1 VSDVKSM
8 MDSTLASIIEHY
20 LPHEVQDYSRPG
32 LVRRRLSITP
42 ETQLFNKLAITDVHL
57 NKYRI
62 ISYGCCLN
70 VRKDQVLWA
79 RRLNRYG
86 IDNPEITSLDNE
98 GWTSE
103 PTRFVQSRFVAE
115 LSQRIGV
122 LPESVDTTFLA
133 RKLRAQIPIKDK
145 ARDRRKSGTPKNEE
159 EVLKEVR
166 MAGSQEPI
174 PLVLKEKPEPFR
186 FEAASLRKVDLKGV
200 ETTVVP
206 SWGQYVRMAW
216 LERQSHGLMST
227 VQTIKPFSQPQVERA
242 VETQPAETEAVCD
255 DVELAEGGTTMLS
268 ENGAIYAE
276 TSKILVAEESAYTS
290 RVTADTLSTRS
301 EVDID
306 EDIGEAKP
314 PPKVLEQTIQW
325 SSADFSFVPP
335 FFPER
340 RRVVS
345 AREMQD
351 HEYLGDPPSADDI
364 HVPPTGF
371 DNNNMVNGN
380 RRVLLEQRKRL
391 IQKMRARGEDRI

>member
-1 VSDVKSM
+1 MSDVKSM
-8 MDSTLASIIEHY
+8 MDSTLVSIIEHY
-20 LPHEVQDYSRPG
+20 LPHEVQDYSHPG
-32 LVRRRLSITP
+32 LVRKRLSITP
-42 ETQLFNKLAITDVHL
+42 ETQLFNKLASTDVHL

-70 VRKDQVLWA
+70 IRKDQVLWA
-79 RRLNRYG
+79 RRLTRYG
-86 IDNPEITSLDNE
+86 IDTPEITSLDNE
-98 GWTSE
+98 GWTYE
-103 PTRFVQSRFVAE
+103 PTRFLQSRFVAE

-122 LPESVDTTFLA
+122 LPESVDTAFLA
-133 RKLRAQIPIKDK
+133 RKLKARIPTKDK
-145 ARDRRKSGTPKNEE
+145 ARDRRKRGTPKNEE
-159 EVLKEVR
+159 EVLNEVR

-174 PLVLKEKPEPFR
+174 PLVLKVKPVPFQ
-186 FEAASLRKVDLKGV
+186 FEAASLRKMDLKGD
-200 ETTVVP
+200 ETVVVP
-206 SWGQYVRMAW
+206 SWGQYVRRAW

-242 VETQPAETEAVCD
+242 VETQPAKNDAVCD
-255 DVELAEGGTTMLS
+255 DVELAESETTTQS
-268 ENGAIYAE
+268 ENEAVHAD
-276 TSKILVAEESAYTS
+276 TSEIPVAEEFANTS
-290 RVTADTLSTRS
+290 QVTADNLSTRS
-301 EVDID
+301 EVDVD
-306 EDIGEAKP
+306 EDVGEAKP

-351 HEYLGDPPSADDI
+351 HEYLGEPPSADDT
-364 HVPPTGF
+364 HVPLTGF
-371 DNNNMVNGN
+371 DNKNMVNGN